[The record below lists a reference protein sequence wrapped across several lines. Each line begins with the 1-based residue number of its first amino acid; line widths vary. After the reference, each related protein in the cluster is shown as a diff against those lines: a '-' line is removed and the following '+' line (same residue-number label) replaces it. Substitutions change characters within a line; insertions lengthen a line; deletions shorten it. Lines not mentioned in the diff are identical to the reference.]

1 MPSTSAIWASYRDA
15 EPACQLT
22 GRRLREA
29 KPMSR
34 ANTPAKVPALV
45 SALLTTAAI
54 TWASPASAAPP
65 LPPSP
70 AITPGAG
77 IASHNADWTDGTSCT
92 AGWLAHDQA
101 GRPVMLSA
109 GHCDHGAV
117 AMKWTQTGAYETIG
131 TFTKTIDEGSSGDET
146 DIGLIA
152 LSNNS
157 IPSDT
162 RVLSRRPV
170 EGATTDVK
178 VGDILC
184 KYGTITGRTCGP
196 ILDQPTASKVR
207 FGAAGEQGDSGG
219 PVYLIRPNGDAIA
232 VGVTLGGA
240 DAGGLVAEFVQ
251 PWLQKW
257 TLTLD
262 TTPEAAPTGAR

>member
-1 MPSTSAIWASYRDA
+1 
-15 EPACQLT
+15 
-22 GRRLREA
+22 
-29 KPMSR
+29 MSR
-34 ANTPAKVPALV
+34 ANTPAKVAALA
-45 SALLTTAAI
+45 SALLTAAAI
-54 TWASPASAAPP
+54 TWASPATAAPP

-92 AGWLAHDQA
+92 AGWLAHNQA

-109 GHCDHGAV
+109 GHCNHGDV
-117 AMKWTQTGAYETIG
+117 AMKWTQTDAYETIG
-131 TFTKTIDEGSSGDET
+131 TFTQSIDQGSTGEDT
-146 DIGLIA
+146 DIGLIT

-178 VGDILC
+178 IGDILC
-184 KYGTITGRTCGP
+184 KYGNTTGRQCGP
-196 ILDQPTASKVR
+196 VLATPTASKVR
-207 FGAAGEQGDSGG
+207 FDAAGAPGDSGG
-219 PVYLIRPNGDAIA
+219 PVYLIRPDGDAIA
-232 VGVTLGGA
+232 VGVTLGGE
-240 DAGGLVAEFVQ
+240 GGGETVAELVE

-257 TLTLD
+257 NLTLD
-262 TTPEAAPTGAR
+262 TTPRPTPTDGTR